1 MLSILIQFADFLSV
15 NLKIFH
21 IAYGTDAEV
30 QSDASVI
37 PQMMRYQKP
46 ILMTENFCL
55 ESPKARALCIG
66 TTAEPINFDRVSGDV
81 GQEKETASEAEP
93 ESQAVQMVGVPYF
106 REKILMKIVN
116 VSTR

>member
-37 PQMMRYQKP
+37 PQLMRYQKP

-55 ESPKARALCIG
+55 ESPKARALCTG
-66 TTAEPINFDRVSGDV
+66 STAEPTNFDRVSGDV

-93 ESQAVQMVGVPYF
+93 ESQAVQMVGVPYL